1 MENFALDL
9 KVLND
14 LIEKKA
20 NSSLARYGVTISQAR
35 ILTHLARC
43 NRQIP
48 LKELEKTFNVSQATM
63 QGVIARMGKKGL
75 LCAVYLPSNRK
86 QKLVVLTEFGSELA
100 ANMLKSIADVN
111 NSLTASLTADEQ
123 TEFVRLLKK
132 LKHSVE

>member
-20 NSSLARYGVTISQAR
+20 NSCLAHYGITISQAR

-63 QGVIARMGKKGL
+63 QGVIARMEKKGL
-75 LCAVYLPSNRK
+75 LCTVHLPADRK
-86 QKLVVLTEFGSELA
+86 QKLVVLTEFGSNLA
-100 ANMLKSIADVN
+100 ANIFSDISDINNNLIDNLTVEEQSEFLRILRKMRHSI
-111 NSLTASLTADEQ
+111 E
-123 TEFVRLLKK
+123 
-132 LKHSVE
+132 